1 MKKFEGLYNYIGTH
15 GIHNAGVWAFSKDG
29 NFSISSKGAENWRLA
44 WTKNN
49 NGFVKLKSN
58 SVYGSCPTDKNIT
71 WKYCFRPDNTDI
83 GCNLFDWVETKDIKF
98 ECKKDKKECKKAKK
112 ECKEDDKVC
121 KKKERECEEC
131 KKDKKECDKDDE
143 KCKKAEKECEEKC
156 KRECEEDDEECKK
169 KEKECEKCKKDKKE
183 CGNDDEECKKAKKEC
198 EEKCKEDKDECEI
211 DEKENKKDEEKPAK
225 PDQTNSSGDYDDY
238 EVVIDT
244 PKKEIP
250 YVPVPCCDRFLG
262 EPFTPGPG
270 L

>member
-1 MKKFEGLYNYIGTH
+1 MKNFEGLYNYIGTH

-29 NFSISSKGAENWRLA
+29 NFSISSKDAGNWRLA

-49 NGFVKLKSN
+49 NGFLKLKSN
-58 SVYGSCPTDKNIT
+58 SVYGSCPTDKNVT
-71 WKYCFRPDNTDI
+71 WKYCSRPDGTDV

-98 ECKKDKKECKKAKK
+98 ECKKDKKECKKNKI
-112 ECKEDDKVC
+112 ECKEDD
-121 KKKERECEEC
+121 E
-131 KKDKKECDKDDE
+131 
-143 KCKKAEKECEEKC
+143 A
-156 KRECEEDDEECKK
+156 CKK
-169 KEKECEKCKKDKKE
+169 KEKECEKCEKDNKE
-183 CGNDDEECKKAKKEC
+183 CRNDDEECKKAKKGC
-198 EEKCKEDKDECEI
+198 EEKCKEEKDECED
-211 DEKENKKDEEKPAK
+211 DEEEKDEEKVTPVQ

-270 L
+270 LYIKL